1 MSRVLVF
8 TVICAACEAP
18 CPESLVSAAT
28 VEPVVLTLDGC
39 ADVTEV
45 VTLRSTGTAD
55 VRVDELLLDGSWSLE
70 APTLPLTLAPGE
82 ELSLSVAGRGAG
94 SLTFRTSAGD
104 HISWFDGSGASA
116 PALTWILPSQEA
128 TLDLDQATE
137 LVVAT
142 ANTEDV
148 SWSSDVDG
156 VLGTSPVIGN
166 EARFVWDPLQYSD
179 GDHTLTATA
188 SSACGS
194 ASVERSVCQD
204 RGYSE
209 ESLDLSVWEISGNA
223 FWDEAN
229 EWLTLTTGGQF
240 QSGTAFQTQQ
250 TVEADNIDITFL
262 MYAGN
267 RDGGADGMSLTVI
280 DVDRMSTFVGGTG
293 NGLGYAGLPGWTVE
307 FDTYCNAGID
317 ETCDDHVSFHLDG
330 DHTIPQ
336 FTTVVPNLEND
347 QWQPVRVVMDGSQL
361 TVTLD
366 GVEILSETVE
376 GLTSFTGY
384 VGFTAATGSYTN
396 SHLVDALTVTQ
407 YVCESVD

>member
-1 MSRVLVF
+1 M
-8 TVICAACEAP
+8 
-18 CPESLVSAAT
+18 
-28 VEPVVLTLDGC
+28 
-39 ADVTEV
+39 
-45 VTLRSTGTAD
+45 
-55 VRVDELLLDGSWSLE
+55 
-70 APTLPLTLAPGE
+70 
-82 ELSLSVAGRGAG
+82 
-94 SLTFRTSAGD
+94 
-104 HISWFDGSGASA
+104 
-116 PALTWILPSQEA
+116 
-128 TLDLDQATE
+128 
-137 LVVAT
+137 AT

-156 VLGTSPVIGN
+156 VWCRPHRQRGALRVG
-166 EARFVWDPLQYSD
+166 PLQYSD

-188 SSACGS
+188 SRPAE

-307 FDTYCNAGID
+307 FDTYCNVID

-347 QWQPVRVVMDGSQL
+347 QWQPVRVVMDGSHL

-366 GVEILSETVE
+366 GVEILSGVHQLHRIRRLHRRDRLLHKRPPGRCPDGHPVRVRER
-376 GLTSFTGY
+376 GLAPLHR
-384 VGFTAATGSYTN
+384 AATTTSEPVSRLLRSASGA
-396 SHLVDALTVTQ
+396 LDAAPQATQ
-407 YVCESVD
+407 EHQTEPEAP